1 MVEMFDDRIEISNF
15 GGLVKGLKP
24 EDFGRKSVLR
34 NPNIANLLHR
44 IGYIEKMGTG
54 IIKMQKLIEKAGL
67 QPIKF
72 EFGNFFTVTFK
83 RAPLKQY
90 DHLSGGGVNG
100 GVNSEFNDRRGR
112 ILLCLEKGGKKNINQ
127 LVVELGIPKRTLERD
142 ISKIKKKGYLTF
154 VGAPKTG
161 SYVLTGKGE
170 KLVKDIIGKISS

>member
-1 MVEMFDDRIEISNF
+1 MIEMFDDRIEISNF

-83 RAPLKQY
+83 RAPLKQWRCKWRCK
-90 DHLSGGGVNG
+90 
-100 GVNSEFNDRRGR
+100 FR
-112 ILLCLEKGGKKNINQ
+112 I
-127 LVVELGIPKRTLERD
+127 
-142 ISKIKKKGYLTF
+142 
-154 VGAPKTG
+154 
-161 SYVLTGKGE
+161 
-170 KLVKDIIGKISS
+170 